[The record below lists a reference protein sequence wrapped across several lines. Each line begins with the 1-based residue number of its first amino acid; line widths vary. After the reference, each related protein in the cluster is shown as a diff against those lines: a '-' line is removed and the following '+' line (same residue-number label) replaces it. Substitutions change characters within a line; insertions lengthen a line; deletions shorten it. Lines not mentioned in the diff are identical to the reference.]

1 MRTSPRFRPFVFFL
15 PREPCILHPA
25 PRTLHPIPLLN
36 RARQTDRPVDM
47 TDKTTHGDRDMADN
61 SLGADS
67 WSRYGMVWYGTYGM
81 GWGQESQKSHLSGNS
96 HYQPPYGPYP
106 GRLEPGWDN
115 WMGSGESYPWT
126 LSYAYNYIHTQ
137 AVGKSTLSRM

>member
-1 MRTSPRFRPFVFFL
+1 MGTGNGDGD
-15 PREPCILHPA
+15 
-25 PRTLHPIPLLN
+25 LN
-36 RARQTDRPVDM
+36 EDGGGGEYGRVIIEQKAEGRQTDRPVDM